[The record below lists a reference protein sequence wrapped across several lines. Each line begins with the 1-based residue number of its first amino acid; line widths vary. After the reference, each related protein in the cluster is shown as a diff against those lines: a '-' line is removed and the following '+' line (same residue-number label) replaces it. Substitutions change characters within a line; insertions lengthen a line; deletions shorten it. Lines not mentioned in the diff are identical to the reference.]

1 MADPSQLWPS
11 LGWLGRNHEGCPG
24 YRGLHLLAH
33 LAPLPL
39 LAEEL
44 VSPPLAPERST
55 ISMAH
60 WKWAQKKKKKR
71 SGLSGSAAFP
81 VAGCCVYLLACSCL
95 KDQTVT
101 GCLPAP
107 LMVSLQCSPLS
118 HCLRLF
124 PLIWVSVSR
133 SLSRVPASL
142 LHSIS
147 PSLPP
152 ISGQ

>member
-60 WKWAQKKKKKR
+60 WKWAQKKKKKEV
-71 SGLSGSAAFP
+71 GSQGVQPSQWLAA
-81 VAGCCVYLLACSCL
+81 VSICW
-95 KDQTVT
+95 
-101 GCLPAP
+101 PA
-107 LMVSLQCSPLS
+107 VV
-118 HCLRLF
+118 LRIKQSQDVFRPHLWF
-124 PLIWVSVSR
+124 LCNA
-133 SLSRVPASL
+133 VP
-142 LHSIS
+142 
-147 PSLPP
+147 
-152 ISGQ
+152 